1 MTILGIPMNE
11 PKPELMHTSDPP
23 ANTMQQWFQLST
35 RAGLAHIVL
44 TGNYTLTAL
53 EPILKS
59 LMNEL
64 SKQAK
69 NRDLHWDLTG
79 IQQMDIAG
87 TTLLWRVWK
96 AQRPEHL
103 QLRPEHEKMFAR
115 LEQLPVIKTE
125 TPYRDLLWPLTAVG
139 GLALLLWQHA
149 IGLVSLI
156 GQLLLD
162 VIYLFRNPVHIPW
175 REISANLYRTGAQA
189 LGITA
194 LVGFLIG
201 IVLSYLS
208 SKQLQLFGADIFII
222 NILGISIIREL
233 GPMLAAILVAGR
245 SGSSMTAQLGV
256 MRVTQELDAL
266 TVMGIS
272 HSQRLILPKVLGLG
286 IAMPLLVVWTSAIAL
301 LGGIVAAEWQLGL
314 NSQYFLSALP
324 DAVPIANLWLGLGKG
339 VVCGM
344 VIALIACH
352 FGLRIK
358 PNTESLGE
366 GTTSSVVTAITMVI
380 IIDAIFAVLFSD
392 VGLT

>member
-1 MTILGIPMNE
+1 MDL
-11 PKPELMHTSDPP
+11 
-23 ANTMQQWFQLST
+23 LS
-35 RAGLAHIVL
+35 
-44 TGNYTLTAL
+44 
-53 EPILKS
+53 
-59 LMNEL
+59 NEL
-64 SKQAK
+64 AMHAQDK
-69 NRDLHWDLTG
+69 NLAWDLTG
-79 IQQMDIAG
+79 IEQMDTVG
-87 TTLLWRVWK
+87 TAVLWRAWQ
-96 AQRPEHL
+96 AQRPKRL
-103 QLRPEHEKMFAR
+103 QLRPEQKNMFER
-115 LEQLPVIKTE
+115 LEKLPALPPKTR
-125 TPYRDLLWPLTAVG
+125 YRDLLWPVVALGKLAVS
-139 GLALLLWQHA
+139 LWQHA
-149 IGLVSLI
+149 VGLVMLI

-162 VIYLFRNPVHIPW
+162 VFYLIRHPVCIPW

-208 SKQLQLFGADIFII
+208 SRQLQIFGADIFII
-222 NILGISIIREL
+222 NILGFSIIREL

-286 IAMPLLVVWTSAIAL
+286 IAMPLLVMWTSAIAL
-301 LGGIVAAEWQLGL
+301 LGGMVAAELQLGL
-314 NSQYFLSALP
+314 SVQYFLSELP
-324 DAVPIANLWLGLGKG
+324 DAVPIANLWLGLSKG
-339 VVCGM
+339 IVCGM

-366 GTTSSVVTAITMVI
+366 GTTASVVTAITMVI
-380 IIDAIFAVLFSD
+380 IIDAIFAVIFSD
-392 VGLT
+392 VGLY